1 MKGLHFRL
9 ANSTKSN
16 NVIFQANRA
25 AADDSIYGDIGEYV
39 PSVGKANDR
48 EKERG
53 DRERDRDRGRERD
66 RDRERGDRRDRDK
79 ERGERDRDREKDR
92 RDRDR
97 DRDRE
102 RERFVVQ
109 ADAVLSSPFITSS
122 KEERKAAVPQRY
134 SGIHYVLFVVITLI
148 I

>member
-1 MKGLHFRL
+1 M
-9 ANSTKSN
+9 
-16 NVIFQANRA
+16 
-25 AADDSIYGDIGEYV
+25 

-53 DRERDRDRGRERD
+53 DRERDRHQGRDRD

-79 ERGERDRDREKDR
+79 ERGERDREREKDR

-102 RERFVVQ
+102 RERYVKPLFIVFTLYHFEIDREAIVPPKFNKIITH
-109 ADAVLSSPFITSS
+109 VLLFLFN
-122 KEERKAAVPQRY
+122 AAP
-134 SGIHYVLFVVITLI
+134 SVIPKLI
-148 I
+148 